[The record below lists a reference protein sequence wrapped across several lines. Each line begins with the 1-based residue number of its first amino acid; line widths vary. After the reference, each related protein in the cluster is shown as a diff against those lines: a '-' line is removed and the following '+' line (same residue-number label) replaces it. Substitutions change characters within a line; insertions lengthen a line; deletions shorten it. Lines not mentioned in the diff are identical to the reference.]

1 VAANS
6 LLMIRANRRSTRPD
20 WLQQQEND
28 MDFAQTNWATVGFVN
43 MAIGLVVFA
52 VFAWRRQWTMGALLV
67 GVIHLP
73 IAFVNCAAPFRGFLD
88 PTYVGYNFGLVH
100 AAPGIE
106 VGMFALSMLLG
117 GLASAC
123 IIVLNR
129 PGARNYFVVAFD
141 AFVLLFMVPATLG
154 EVAAKGMQSFRMEF
168 GEYLQFG
175 GLPAM
180 LFELGLLAVPMIIG
194 IFWAMRR
201 AKE

>member
-1 VAANS
+1 
-6 LLMIRANRRSTRPD
+6 
-20 WLQQQEND
+20 
-28 MDFAQTNWATVGFVN
+28 MDFAQTNWATVGIVN
-43 MAIGLVVFA
+43 MAIGMVVFIA
-52 VFAWRRQWTMGALLV
+52 FAWRRQWTMGALLV
-67 GVIHLP
+67 GFIHLP

-88 PTYVGYNFGLVH
+88 PNYVGYNFGLIH
-100 AAPGIE
+100 ANPGIE

-141 AFVLLFMVPATLG
+141 AFVLLLMVPATLG
-154 EVAAKGMQSFRMEF
+154 QAMTKGLGSFRVEF

-175 GLPAM
+175 GMPAM
-180 LFELGLLAVPMIIG
+180 LFELCLLGLPMIIG